1 MVTYNQEKN
10 QAIKTGQYM
19 TEMMYE
25 YLNNW
30 TRPYNESSENPNS
43 NPGLLI
49 L

>member
-25 YLNNW
+25 YLSNW